1 MFERFDPD
9 ARAAIAK
16 AREEA
21 ARAGRRE
28 IGTEHLLLGLMDEP
42 GDATDVLEAVQ
53 ADPAEVRAAVPQVEA
68 ARLAAADT
76 PEATTIEAPIPEATT
91 TEAATP
97 PQAPPAPG
105 GTPGQARPGEHG
117 ARGPAPALDLHLTR
131 NARRALDLA
140 LRTAHRFRH
149 DHVSS
154 GHLLL
159 SIIDQPDSGAVEAL
173 KVAGIHVGTLRTDI
187 LKQLTEAPAPAKPA
201 TSTQASGTQAPATAT
216 PATPTP
222 APSQD

>member
-1 MFERFDPD
+1 MFERFDPN

-21 ARAGRRE
+21 ARAGSKE
-28 IGTEHLLLGLMDEP
+28 IRTEHLLLGLMDKP

-53 ADPAEVRAAVPQVEA
+53 ADPDEVRAAVPQVEA
-68 ARLAAADT
+68 ARSAAPDAPDTADA
-76 PEATTIEAPIPEATT
+76 PEAPATA
-91 TEAATP
+91 EVPPGDATP
-97 PQAPPAPG
+97 P
-105 GTPGQARPGEHG
+105 
-117 ARGPAPALDLHLTR
+117 GPAVPLDLRLTR

-159 SIIDQPDSGAVEAL
+159 SIIEQPDSGAVEAL

-187 LKQLTEAPAPAKPA
+187 LRQLTEAPAAHAPLRPSPVPPA
-201 TSTQASGTQAPATAT
+201 QEQLAPG
-216 PATPTP
+216 
-222 APSQD
+222 QD

>member
-1 MFERFDPD
+1 MFERFDPN

-21 ARAGRRE
+21 ARAGSKE
-28 IGTEHLLLGLMDEP
+28 IRTEHLLLGLMDKP

-53 ADPAEVRAAVPQVEA
+53 ADPDEVRAAVPQVEA
-68 ARLAAADT
+68 ARSAAPDAPDTADA
-76 PEATTIEAPIPEATT
+76 PGAPATA
-91 TEAATP
+91 EAAPGDPTP
-97 PQAPPAPG
+97 PGPG
-105 GTPGQARPGEHG
+105 VP
-117 ARGPAPALDLHLTR
+117 LDLRLTR

-159 SIIDQPDSGAVEAL
+159 SIIEQPDSGAVEAL

-187 LKQLTEAPAPAKPA
+187 LRQLTEAPAAHAPVRPSPVPPA
-201 TSTQASGTQAPATAT
+201 QEQLAPG
-216 PATPTP
+216 
-222 APSQD
+222 QD

>member
-21 ARAGRRE
+21 ARAGSKE
-28 IGTEHLLLGLMDEP
+28 IRTEHLLLGLMDKP

-53 ADPAEVRAAVPQVEA
+53 ADPDEVRAAVPQVEA
-68 ARLAAADT
+68 ARSAAPDAPDTADA
-76 PEATTIEAPIPEATT
+76 PEAPATA
-91 TEAATP
+91 EVPPGDATP
-97 PQAPPAPG
+97 PGPG
-105 GTPGQARPGEHG
+105 VP
-117 ARGPAPALDLHLTR
+117 LDLRLTR

-159 SIIDQPDSGAVEAL
+159 SIIEQPDSGAVEAL

-187 LKQLTEAPAPAKPA
+187 LRQLTEAPAAHAPVRPSPVPPA
-201 TSTQASGTQAPATAT
+201 QEQLAPG
-216 PATPTP
+216 
-222 APSQD
+222 QD

>member
-21 ARAGRRE
+21 AKAGRRE

-76 PEATTIEAPIPEATT
+76 PQADTPEASTP
-91 TEAATP
+91 EAATSPETP
-97 PQAPPAPG
+97 PAPPAPG
-105 GTPGQARPGEHG
+105 GAPGEAQPGEPG
-117 ARGPAPALDLHLTR
+117 ARGPAATHDLHLTR

-187 LKQLTEAPAPAKPA
+187 LKQLTEAPAPPKRA
-201 TSTQASGTQAPATAT
+201 TTTQASETQA

>member
-28 IGTEHLLLGLMDEP
+28 IGTEHLLLGLMDKP
-42 GDATDVLEAVQ
+42 GEATDVLEAVQ

-68 ARLAAADT
+68 TRSAAADT
-76 PEATTIEAPIPEATT
+76 AAPDTAAAGTAPEPAAP
-91 TEAATP
+91 AA
-97 PQAPPAPG
+97 PAAE
-105 GTPGQARPGEHG
+105 GTPAEP
-117 ARGPAPALDLHLTR
+117 ALRGPAAGLDLRLTR

-159 SIIDQPDSGAVEAL
+159 SIIEQPDSGAVEAL

-187 LKQLTEAPAPAKPA
+187 LERLTEAPGPAA
-201 TSTQASGTQAPATAT
+201 SRTSTARRAAPRAAPGPATAP
-216 PATPTP
+216 PASPEPSPT
-222 APSQD
+222 QD

>member
-1 MFERFDPD
+1 MFERFDQD

-21 ARAGRRE
+21 ARAGSRE
-28 IGTEHLLLGLMDEP
+28 IRTEHLLLGLMDKP

-53 ADPAEVRAAVPQVEA
+53 ADPEEVRAAVPQVEA

-76 PEATTIEAPIPEATT
+76 AAAPETAADAATADTANTAPAPEAGLPPEVTLAAEAPPGE
-91 TEAATP
+91 
-97 PQAPPAPG
+97 PAPQG
-105 GTPGQARPGEHG
+105 PG
-117 ARGPAPALDLHLTR
+117 APLDLRLTR

-159 SIIDQPDSGAVEAL
+159 SIIEQPDSGAVEAL

-187 LKQLTEAPAPAKPA
+187 LRQLTEAPAP
-201 TSTQASGTQAPATAT
+201 
-216 PATPTP
+216 P
-222 APSQD
+222 APRRPSPVPPVQEQFTPGQD

>member
-1 MFERFDPD
+1 MFERFDQD

-21 ARAGRRE
+21 ARAGSRE
-28 IGTEHLLLGLMDEP
+28 IRTEHLLLGLMDKP

-53 ADPAEVRAAVPQVEA
+53 ADPDEVRAAVPQVEA

-76 PEATTIEAPIPEATT
+76 PQAAADPAGDTAADDTADTAPAPEAPLPPEVTLAA
-91 TEAATP
+91 EALP
-97 PQAPPAPG
+97 GESAPPGPGAPV
-105 GTPGQARPGEHG
+105 
-117 ARGPAPALDLHLTR
+117 DLRLTR

-159 SIIDQPDSGAVEAL
+159 SIIEQPDSGAVEAL

-187 LKQLTEAPAPAKPA
+187 LRQLTEAPAP
-201 TSTQASGTQAPATAT
+201 
-216 PATPTP
+216 P
-222 APSQD
+222 APRRPSPVLPVQDQIAPGQD

>member
-1 MFERFDPD
+1 MFERFDPN

-21 ARAGRRE
+21 ARAGSKE
-28 IGTEHLLLGLMDEP
+28 IRTEHLLLGLMDKP

-53 ADPAEVRAAVPQVEA
+53 ADPDEVRAAVPQVEA
-68 ARLAAADT
+68 ARSAAPETPDTADA
-76 PEATTIEAPIPEATT
+76 PEAPATA
-91 TEAATP
+91 EVPPGDATP
-97 PQAPPAPG
+97 P
-105 GTPGQARPGEHG
+105 
-117 ARGPAPALDLHLTR
+117 GPAVPLDLRLTR

-159 SIIDQPDSGAVEAL
+159 SIIEQPDSGAVEAL

-187 LKQLTEAPAPAKPA
+187 LRQLTEAPAAHAPVRPSPVPPA
-201 TSTQASGTQAPATAT
+201 QEQLAPG
-216 PATPTP
+216 
-222 APSQD
+222 QD

>member
-28 IGTEHLLLGLMDEP
+28 IGTEHLLLGLMDKP
-42 GDATDVLEAVQ
+42 GDATDAFEAVQ
-53 ADPAEVRAAVPQVEA
+53 ADPDEVRAVLPQVEA
-68 ARLAAADT
+68 TRAAA
-76 PEATTIEAPIPEATT
+76 
-91 TEAATP
+91 TEAAE
-97 PQAPPAPG
+97 AVPAPEPEAVPEPEAIPEPRLG
-105 GTPGQARPGEHG
+105 EQAR
-117 ARGPAPALDLHLTR
+117 AAVDLHLTR

-159 SIIDQPDSGAVEAL
+159 SIIEQPDSGAVEAL

-187 LKQLTEAPAPAKPA
+187 LRQLTEDPGPARTAPKPHQAPAP
-201 TSTQASGTQAPATAT
+201 TAPL
-216 PATPTP
+216 P
-222 APSQD
+222 APGED

>member
-21 ARAGRRE
+21 AKAGRRE

-68 ARLAAADT
+68 ARSAAAET
-76 PEATTIEAPIPEATT
+76 ATAATAAPAPEAAPPL
-91 TEAATP
+91 P
-97 PQAPPAPG
+97 APPAPG
-105 GTPGQARPGEHG
+105 GTPGEAQPGEPG

-201 TSTQASGTQAPATAT
+201 TSTQASGTPAPAA
-216 PATPTP
+216 PAP

>member
-1 MFERFDPD
+1 MFERFDPN

-21 ARAGRRE
+21 ARAGSKE
-28 IGTEHLLLGLMDEP
+28 IRTEHLLLGLMDKP

-53 ADPAEVRAAVPQVEA
+53 ADPDEVRAAVPQVEA
-68 ARLAAADT
+68 ARSAAPDAPDTADA
-76 PEATTIEAPIPEATT
+76 PEAPATAEAAPGD
-91 TEAATP
+91 ATP
-97 PQAPPAPG
+97 PGPG
-105 GTPGQARPGEHG
+105 VP
-117 ARGPAPALDLHLTR
+117 LDLRLTR

-159 SIIDQPDSGAVEAL
+159 SIIEQPDSGAVEAL

-187 LKQLTEAPAPAKPA
+187 LRQLTEAPAAHAPVRPSPVPPA
-201 TSTQASGTQAPATAT
+201 QEQLAPG
-216 PATPTP
+216 
-222 APSQD
+222 QD

>member
-1 MFERFDPD
+1 MFERFDQD

-21 ARAGRRE
+21 ARAGSRE
-28 IGTEHLLLGLMDEP
+28 IRTEHLLLGLMDKP

-53 ADPAEVRAAVPQVEA
+53 ADPEEVRAAVPQVEA

-76 PEATTIEAPIPEATT
+76 AAAPEAAADTTAADTTTADTAAADTAPVPEAGLPPEVTL
-91 TEAATP
+91 AAE
-97 PQAPPAPG
+97 
-105 GTPGQARPGEHG
+105 ARPGEPVPHG
-117 ARGPAPALDLHLTR
+117 PGAPQDLRLTR

-159 SIIDQPDSGAVEAL
+159 SIIEQPDSGAVEAL

-187 LKQLTEAPAPAKPA
+187 LRQLTEAPAP
-201 TSTQASGTQAPATAT
+201 
-216 PATPTP
+216 P
-222 APSQD
+222 APRRPSPVPPVQEQFAPGQD

>member
-21 ARAGRRE
+21 ARAGSKE
-28 IGTEHLLLGLMDEP
+28 IRTEHLLLGLMDKP

-53 ADPAEVRAAVPQVEA
+53 ADPDEVRAAVPQVEA
-68 ARLAAADT
+68 ARSAAPDAPDTADA
-76 PEATTIEAPIPEATT
+76 PEAPATAEAAPGD
-91 TEAATP
+91 ATP
-97 PQAPPAPG
+97 PGPG
-105 GTPGQARPGEHG
+105 VP
-117 ARGPAPALDLHLTR
+117 LDLRLTR

-159 SIIDQPDSGAVEAL
+159 SIIEQPDSGAVEAL

-187 LKQLTEAPAPAKPA
+187 LRQLTEAPAAHAPVRPSPVPPA
-201 TSTQASGTQAPATAT
+201 QEQLAPG
-216 PATPTP
+216 
-222 APSQD
+222 QD

>member
-1 MFERFDPD
+1 VIQLKYRDTDQRLNGAAMFERFDPD

-28 IGTEHLLLGLMDEP
+28 IGTEHLLLGLMEKP
-42 GDATDVLEAVQ
+42 GDATDAFEAVQ
-53 ADPAEVRAAVPQVEA
+53 ADPDEVRAVLPQVEA
-68 ARLAAADT
+68 TRAAVTEA
-76 PEATTIEAPIPEATT
+76 PEAAPAPEPEAVLEP
-91 TEAATP
+91 EAAP
-97 PQAPPAPG
+97 EPAAVPE
-105 GTPGQARPGEHG
+105 PRPGEQ
-117 ARGPAPALDLHLTR
+117 ARAAVDLHLTR

-159 SIIDQPDSGAVEAL
+159 SIIEQPDSGAVEAL

-201 TSTQASGTQAPATAT
+201 APKPAPHQASAPAN
-216 PATPTP
+216 
-222 APSQD
+222 SQD

>member
-1 MFERFDPD
+1 MFERFDQD

-21 ARAGRRE
+21 ARAGSRE
-28 IGTEHLLLGLMDEP
+28 IRTEHLLLGLMDKP

-53 ADPAEVRAAVPQVEA
+53 ADPEEVRAAVPQVEA

-76 PEATTIEAPIPEATT
+76 ATAGTAAGTAPAPEAGLPPEVTLAAEAPPGE
-91 TEAATP
+91 
-97 PQAPPAPG
+97 PAPHG
-105 GTPGQARPGEHG
+105 PG
-117 ARGPAPALDLHLTR
+117 APLDLRLTR

-159 SIIDQPDSGAVEAL
+159 SIIEQPDSGAVEAL

-187 LKQLTEAPAPAKPA
+187 LRQLTEAPAP
-201 TSTQASGTQAPATAT
+201 
-216 PATPTP
+216 P
-222 APSQD
+222 APRRPSPVPPVQEQFAPGQD

>member
-1 MFERFDPD
+1 MFERFDQD

-21 ARAGRRE
+21 ARAGSRE
-28 IGTEHLLLGLMDEP
+28 IRTEHLLLGLMDKP

-53 ADPAEVRAAVPQVEA
+53 ADPEEVRAAVPQVEA

-76 PEATTIEAPIPEATT
+76 TTADTAAADTAPAPEAGLPPEVTL
-91 TEAATP
+91 AAE
-97 PQAPPAPG
+97 
-105 GTPGQARPGEHG
+105 ARPGEPVPHG
-117 ARGPAPALDLHLTR
+117 PGAPQDLRLTR

-159 SIIDQPDSGAVEAL
+159 SIIEQPDSGAVEAL

-187 LKQLTEAPAPAKPA
+187 LRQLTEAPAP
-201 TSTQASGTQAPATAT
+201 
-216 PATPTP
+216 P
-222 APSQD
+222 APRRPSPVPPVQEQFAPGQD

>member
-1 MFERFDPD
+1 MFERFDQD

-21 ARAGRRE
+21 ARAGSRE
-28 IGTEHLLLGLMDEP
+28 IRTEHLLLGLMDKP

-53 ADPAEVRAAVPQVEA
+53 ADPDEVRAAVPQVEA
-68 ARLAAADT
+68 ARLAAADAADAAEAAAAAGT
-76 PEATTIEAPIPEATT
+76 ADTAAADTAPAPEAPLPPEVTL
-91 TEAATP
+91 AAE
-97 PQAPPAPG
+97 G
-105 GTPGQARPGEHG
+105 RPGES
-117 ARGPAPALDLHLTR
+117 APRGPGAPVDLRLTR

-159 SIIDQPDSGAVEAL
+159 SIIEQPDSGAVEAL

-187 LKQLTEAPAPAKPA
+187 LKQLTEAPAPPA
-201 TSTQASGTQAPATAT
+201 PRRPSPVPPVQDQLASG
-216 PATPTP
+216 
-222 APSQD
+222 QD

>member
-21 ARAGRRE
+21 ARAGSKE
-28 IGTEHLLLGLMDEP
+28 IRTEHLLLGLMDKP

-53 ADPAEVRAAVPQVEA
+53 ADPDEVRAAVPQVEA
-68 ARLAAADT
+68 ARSAAVDAPEAPAADA
-76 PEATTIEAPIPEATT
+76 PEA
-91 TEAATP
+91 
-97 PQAPPAPG
+97 APPGDPASQGPG
-105 GTPGQARPGEHG
+105 VP
-117 ARGPAPALDLHLTR
+117 LDLRLTR

-159 SIIDQPDSGAVEAL
+159 SIIEQPDSGAVEAL
-173 KVAGIHVGTLRTDI
+173 KVAGIHVGTLRTDL
-187 LKQLTEAPAPAKPA
+187 LKQFTEAPA
-201 TSTQASGTQAPATAT
+201 APAPARPSPVPPAQDQLAT
-216 PATPTP
+216 GR
-222 APSQD
+222 D

>member
-21 ARAGRRE
+21 ARAGSKE
-28 IGTEHLLLGLMDEP
+28 IRTEHLLLGLMDKP

-53 ADPAEVRAAVPQVEA
+53 ADPDEVRAAVPQVEA
-68 ARLAAADT
+68 ARSAAPDAPDTADA
-76 PEATTIEAPIPEATT
+76 PEAPATA
-91 TEAATP
+91 EVPPGDATP
-97 PQAPPAPG
+97 P
-105 GTPGQARPGEHG
+105 
-117 ARGPAPALDLHLTR
+117 GPAVPLDLRLTR

-159 SIIDQPDSGAVEAL
+159 SIIEQPDSGAVEAL

-187 LKQLTEAPAPAKPA
+187 LRQLTEAPAAHAPVRPSPVPPA
-201 TSTQASGTQAPATAT
+201 QEQLAPG
-216 PATPTP
+216 
-222 APSQD
+222 QD

>member
-28 IGTEHLLLGLMDEP
+28 IGTEHLLLGLMDKP

-53 ADPAEVRAAVPQVEA
+53 ADPDEVRAVLPQVEA
-68 ARLAAADT
+68 TRAAAADA
-76 PEATTIEAPIPEATT
+76 PEAAEAVPVPEP
-91 TEAATP
+91 EHHV
-97 PQAPPAPG
+97 G
-105 GTPGQARPGEHG
+105 EQAR
-117 ARGPAPALDLHLTR
+117 AALDMHLTR
-131 NARRALDLA
+131 NARRALDVA

-159 SIIDQPDSGAVEAL
+159 SIIEQPDSGAVEAL

-187 LKQLTEAPAPAKPA
+187 LRQLTENPAPARPKPAPQAPAP
-201 TSTQASGTQAPATAT
+201 T
-216 PATPTP
+216 
-222 APSQD
+222 PSQD

>member
-1 MFERFDPD
+1 MFERFDPN

-21 ARAGRRE
+21 ARAGSKE
-28 IGTEHLLLGLMDEP
+28 IRTEHLLLGLMDKP

-53 ADPAEVRAAVPQVEA
+53 ADPDEVRAAVPQVEA
-68 ARLAAADT
+68 ARSAAPDAPDTADA
-76 PEATTIEAPIPEATT
+76 PEAPATA
-91 TEAATP
+91 EVPPGDATP
-97 PQAPPAPG
+97 PGPG
-105 GTPGQARPGEHG
+105 VP
-117 ARGPAPALDLHLTR
+117 LDLRLTR

-159 SIIDQPDSGAVEAL
+159 SIIEQPDSGAVEAL

-187 LKQLTEAPAPAKPA
+187 LRQLTEAPAAHAPVRPSPVPPA
-201 TSTQASGTQAPATAT
+201 QEQLAPG
-216 PATPTP
+216 
-222 APSQD
+222 QD

>member
-1 MFERFDPD
+1 MIQLKYRDTDQRLNGAAMFERFDPD

-28 IGTEHLLLGLMDEP
+28 IGTEHLLLGLMDKP
-42 GDATDVLEAVQ
+42 GDATDALEAAA
-53 ADPAEVRAAVPQVEA
+53 ADPDEVRAVLPQVEA
-68 ARLAAADT
+68 TRAAAT
-76 PEATTIEAPIPEATT
+76 EAPEAPEAV
-91 TEAATP
+91 
-97 PQAPPAPG
+97 PAPEPEAVPEPRLG
-105 GTPGQARPGEHG
+105 EQAR
-117 ARGPAPALDLHLTR
+117 AAVDLHLTR

-140 LRTAHRFRH
+140 LRSAHRFRH

-159 SIIDQPDSGAVEAL
+159 SIIEQPDSGAVEAL

-187 LKQLTEAPAPAKPA
+187 LKQLTEAPAPARPA
-201 TSTQASGTQAPATAT
+201 R
-216 PATPTP
+216 P
-222 APSQD
+222 APPAPQPVPEPAPTQD

>member
-21 ARAGRRE
+21 ARAGSKE
-28 IGTEHLLLGLMDEP
+28 IRTEHLLLGLMDKP

-53 ADPAEVRAAVPQVEA
+53 ADPDEVRAAVPQVEA
-68 ARLAAADT
+68 ARSAAVDAPEAPAADA
-76 PEATTIEAPIPEATT
+76 PEA
-91 TEAATP
+91 
-97 PQAPPAPG
+97 APPAAAPEAAPPG
-105 GTPGQARPGEHG
+105 DPASQGPGVP
-117 ARGPAPALDLHLTR
+117 LDLRLTR

-159 SIIDQPDSGAVEAL
+159 SIIEQPDSGAVEAL
-173 KVAGIHVGTLRTDI
+173 KVAGIHVGTLRTDL
-187 LKQLTEAPAPAKPA
+187 LKQFTEAPA
-201 TSTQASGTQAPATAT
+201 APAPARPSPVPPAQDQLAT
-216 PATPTP
+216 GR
-222 APSQD
+222 D

>member
-1 MFERFDPD
+1 MFERFDQD

-21 ARAGRRE
+21 AKSGSRE
-28 IGTEHLLLGLMDEP
+28 IRTEHLLLGLMDKP

-53 ADPAEVRAAVPQVEA
+53 ADPDEVRAAVPQVEA
-68 ARLAAADT
+68 ARSAATDAPEAAADIASS
-76 PEATTIEAPIPEATT
+76 PEATPDAEAQPGE
-91 TEAATP
+91 
-97 PQAPPAPG
+97 PAPLG
-105 GTPGQARPGEHG
+105 PGA
-117 ARGPAPALDLHLTR
+117 APDLRLTR

-154 GHLLL
+154 GHLLF

-187 LKQLTEAPAPAKPA
+187 LKQLTEAPAPPPR
-201 TSTQASGTQAPATAT
+201 APAR
-216 PATPTP
+216 PSP
-222 APSQD
+222 APDQLAPGQD

>member
-28 IGTEHLLLGLMDEP
+28 IGTEHLLLGLMEKP
-42 GDATDVLEAVQ
+42 GDATDAFEAVQ
-53 ADPAEVRAAVPQVEA
+53 ADPDEVRAVLPQVEA
-68 ARLAAADT
+68 TRAAATDT
-76 PEATTIEAPIPEATT
+76 P
-91 TEAATP
+91 AAAETV
-97 PQAPPAPG
+97 PAPE
-105 GTPGQARPGEHG
+105 PE
-117 ARGPAPALDLHLTR
+117 PAAEPQSRAAVDLHLTR

-159 SIIDQPDSGAVEAL
+159 SIIEQPDSGAVEAL

-187 LKQLTEAPAPAKPA
+187 LRQLTEVPAPAKPKPA
-201 TSTQASGTQAPATAT
+201 PKAPA
-216 PATPTP
+216 P

>member
-1 MFERFDPD
+1 MFERFDQD

-21 ARAGRRE
+21 ARAGSRE
-28 IGTEHLLLGLMDEP
+28 IRTEHLLLGLMDKP

-53 ADPAEVRAAVPQVEA
+53 ADPEEVRAAVPQVEA
-68 ARLAAADT
+68 ARLAAADAAGT
-76 PEATTIEAPIPEATT
+76 APAPEAGLPPEVTLAAEAPPGE
-91 TEAATP
+91 P
-97 PQAPPAPG
+97 PPHAPGAPP
-105 GTPGQARPGEHG
+105 
-117 ARGPAPALDLHLTR
+117 DLRLTR

-159 SIIDQPDSGAVEAL
+159 SIIEQPDSGAVEAL

-187 LKQLTEAPAPAKPA
+187 LRQLTEAPAPPVPRRP
-201 TSTQASGTQAPATAT
+201 SPVPPVQDQFAPGH
-216 PATPTP
+216 
-222 APSQD
+222 D

>member
-1 MFERFDPD
+1 MFERFDPN

-21 ARAGRRE
+21 ARAGSKE
-28 IGTEHLLLGLMDEP
+28 IRTEHLLLGLMDKP

-53 ADPAEVRAAVPQVEA
+53 ADPDEVRAAVPQVEA
-68 ARLAAADT
+68 ARSAAPDAPDTADA
-76 PEATTIEAPIPEATT
+76 PEAPATA
-91 TEAATP
+91 EVPPGDATP
-97 PQAPPAPG
+97 P
-105 GTPGQARPGEHG
+105 
-117 ARGPAPALDLHLTR
+117 GPAVPLDLRLTR

-159 SIIDQPDSGAVEAL
+159 SIIEQPDSGAVEAL

-187 LKQLTEAPAPAKPA
+187 LRQLTEAPAAHAPVRPSPVPPA
-201 TSTQASGTQAPATAT
+201 QEQLAPG
-216 PATPTP
+216 
-222 APSQD
+222 QD

>member
-1 MFERFDPD
+1 MFERFDQD

-21 ARAGRRE
+21 ARAGSRE
-28 IGTEHLLLGLMDEP
+28 IRTEHLLLGLMDKP

-53 ADPAEVRAAVPQVEA
+53 ADPEEVRAAVPQVEA

-76 PEATTIEAPIPEATT
+76 ADTAAAPEAAADTATADTAAAGTAPAPEAGLPPEVTL
-91 TEAATP
+91 AAEVP
-97 PQAPPAPG
+97 PGEPAAHAPG
-105 GTPGQARPGEHG
+105 
-117 ARGPAPALDLHLTR
+117 APLDLRLTR

-159 SIIDQPDSGAVEAL
+159 SIIEQPDSGAVEAL

-187 LKQLTEAPAPAKPA
+187 LRQLTEAPAP
-201 TSTQASGTQAPATAT
+201 
-216 PATPTP
+216 P
-222 APSQD
+222 APRRPSPVPPVQEQFAPGQD

>member
-1 MFERFDPD
+1 MFERFDSN

-16 AREEA
+16 AWEEA
-21 ARAGRRE
+21 ARAGSKE
-28 IGTEHLLLGLMDEP
+28 IRTEHLLLGLMDKP

-53 ADPAEVRAAVPQVEA
+53 ADPDEVRAAVPQVEA
-68 ARLAAADT
+68 ARSAAPEAHDAPEAPAAD
-76 PEATTIEAPIPEATT
+76 APGA
-91 TEAATP
+91 
-97 PQAPPAPG
+97 APPAAEGPPG
-105 GTPGQARPGEHG
+105 DPASPGPV
-117 ARGPAPALDLHLTR
+117 APLDLRLTR

-159 SIIDQPDSGAVEAL
+159 SIIEQPDSGAVEAL

-187 LKQLTEAPAPAKPA
+187 LKQLTEAPAAHAPVRPSPIPPA
-201 TSTQASGTQAPATAT
+201 QDQLAPG
-216 PATPTP
+216 
-222 APSQD
+222 QD

>member
-1 MFERFDPD
+1 MFERFDQD

-21 ARAGRRE
+21 ARAGSRE
-28 IGTEHLLLGLMDEP
+28 IRTEHLLLGLMDKP

-53 ADPAEVRAAVPQVEA
+53 ADPEEVRAAVPQVEA

-76 PEATTIEAPIPEATT
+76 AAAPETAADTAAADTGTAPAPEAGLPPEVTLAAEAP
-91 TEAATP
+91 
-97 PQAPPAPG
+97 
-105 GTPGQARPGEHG
+105 PGEPTPHG
-117 ARGPAPALDLHLTR
+117 PGAPLDLRLTR

-159 SIIDQPDSGAVEAL
+159 SIIEQPDSGAVEAL

-187 LKQLTEAPAPAKPA
+187 LRQLTEAPAP
-201 TSTQASGTQAPATAT
+201 
-216 PATPTP
+216 P
-222 APSQD
+222 APRRPSPVPPVQEQFAPGQD

>member
-16 AREEA
+16 AKEEA
-21 ARAGRRE
+21 VRAGRRE
-28 IGTEHLLLGLMDEP
+28 IGTEHLLLGLMDKP
-42 GDATDVLEAVQ
+42 GDATDAFEAVQ
-53 ADPAEVRAAVPQVEA
+53 ADPDEVRAVLPQVEA
-68 ARLAAADT
+68 TRAASTDA
-76 PEATTIEAPIPEATT
+76 PEAA
-91 TEAATP
+91 
-97 PQAPPAPG
+97 PAPEPEPEPAAEPRVG
-105 GTPGQARPGEHG
+105 EQAR
-117 ARGPAPALDLHLTR
+117 AALDMHLTR

-159 SIIDQPDSGAVEAL
+159 SIMEQPDSGAVEAL

-187 LKQLTEAPAPAKPA
+187 LKQLTEDPGPAKPA
-201 TSTQASGTQAPATAT
+201 RQAQAPQAPAA
-216 PATPTP
+216 APT
-222 APSQD
+222 QD

>member
-1 MFERFDPD
+1 MFERFDPN

-21 ARAGRRE
+21 ARAGSKE
-28 IGTEHLLLGLMDEP
+28 IRTEHLLLGLMDKP

-53 ADPAEVRAAVPQVEA
+53 ADPDEVRAAVPQVEA
-68 ARLAAADT
+68 ARSAAPDAPDTADA
-76 PEATTIEAPIPEATT
+76 PEAPATA
-91 TEAATP
+91 EVPPGDATP
-97 PQAPPAPG
+97 PGPG
-105 GTPGQARPGEHG
+105 VP
-117 ARGPAPALDLHLTR
+117 LDLRLTR

-159 SIIDQPDSGAVEAL
+159 SIIEQPDSGAVEAL

-187 LKQLTEAPAPAKPA
+187 LRQLTEAPVPPVTRRPSPVPPVPDQLAP
-201 TSTQASGTQAPATAT
+201 G
-216 PATPTP
+216 
-222 APSQD
+222 QD